1 MLTKFKQLTKDS
13 ITYSLGSIISSLIG
27 FFLIPVYTRVFA
39 PSDYGIIE
47 LLLTVNG
54 FLMLFVTLGTTAAQT
69 RYFYDS
75 ERKEHKREIV
85 STLLYFRLL
94 WGAVVVGMCMLAAS
108 TFNQFIFKGEVP
120 NTYFYLVFLSAL
132 FSAILSSIVEVY
144 RLLLRPKPYLALTLS
159 HSLLGTCFIILLV
172 VYLKQGVMGY
182 LVGHVVS
189 ILVIVPVAIF
199 LLRDYIR
206 PKFSRPLLA
215 KSLKF
220 CVPLLPNGIAI
231 WIITFSDRY
240 FLILYTTLNE
250 VGLYAVGAKFGLAIG
265 LITGSFRLAWTPL
278 ALSVA
283 KEHDAKAFYRN
294 VATIYLVGLSFITIV
309 LTGLS
314 KLLMIVM
321 TQPDY
326 YAGYT
331 VIGIL
336 AYGAVFYGLYTISG
350 LGMWLSKKTIF
361 MTIAIF
367 VSAVLNV
374 ALNILLIPVWGM
386 LGAATATLCA
396 YMVGNG
402 LAFYFGEKCYHIGF
416 NYIHLGVTAL
426 VTCLGIAL
434 QLMLLATNWSLS
446 LQYGLILIIWAVI
459 GLLFTFRVIGR
470 GRIESVIGAVR
481 TYLEQNKK

>member
-1 MLTKFKQLTKDS
+1 M
-13 ITYSLGSIISSLIG
+13 I
-27 FFLIPVYTRVFA
+27 
-39 PSDYGIIE
+39 
-47 LLLTVNG
+47 
-54 FLMLFVTLGTTAAQT
+54 FVTLSTTAAQT

-75 ERKEHKREIV
+75 GSKEHKQEVV

-94 WGAVVVGMCMLAAS
+94 WGAVVVGICMLAAS
-108 TFNQFIFKGEVP
+108 TFNQLIFKGEVP

-132 FSAILSSIVEVY
+132 FSAILSCIVEVY
-144 RLLLRPKPYLALTLS
+144 RLLLRPKSYLALTLS
-159 HSLLGTCFIILLV
+159 HSLLGTCLIILLV
-172 VYLKQGVMGY
+172 VYFKQGVMGY
-182 LVGHVVS
+182 LVGYAVS

-240 FLILYTTLNE
+240 FLILYTTLGE

-283 KEHDAKAFYRN
+283 KEPDAKAFYRN

-336 AYGAVFYGLYTISG
+336 AYGAVFYGLYTISA
-350 LGMWLSKKTIF
+350 LGMWLSEKT
-361 MTIAIF
+361 
-367 VSAVLNV
+367 
-374 ALNILLIPVWGM
+374 VWGM

-396 YMVGNG
+396 YIVGNG

-416 NYIHLGVTAL
+416 NYLHLGATVL

-434 QLMLLATNWSLS
+434 QLMLLATNWSLP
-446 LQYGLILIIWAVI
+446 LQYGLILIIWATI
-459 GLLFTFRVIGR
+459 GLFFTFKVIGR
-470 GRIESVIGAVR
+470 SRIESVMGAVR
-481 TYLEQNKK
+481 TYLKQDKK